1 MSYRLLVLPNDLH
14 KLSLPLLE
22 KIQALVAQGAVL
34 LGPRP
39 DGSPSLADGK
49 EGQDVARMIA
59 NNLWGRGSDAAGV
72 HVLGKGK
79 VYTGKSIED
88 VLAAENVLPD
98 FTWSKAENV
107 GEEIPY
113 SLPAGDTDDD
123 LVFIH
128 RTDGNRE
135 IYFAATQKHHSFDVK
150 ASFRVTGKTPQ
161 LWHPETGETE
171 LVGYSIENGH
181 TIVPLHFDAQGSVF
195 VVFEGSVTEPSRV
208 APARTQEK
216 LATVDGD
223 WKLTFPPNWGAPAEA
238 EFPKLISWTESA
250 ETGVKYFSGTA
261 TYHKQIVAPKEWFK
275 PGARVMLDLGTVK
288 EIAEVTINGKPVGGI
303 LWMPPFVVN
312 VTDDL
317 KPGVNELSVRV
328 TNLWPNRMIGDLQPG
343 VTKAYTWT
351 DFKPFKADSPLLE
364 SGLLG
369 PVTVWRNELASPI
382 Q

>member
-1 MSYRLLVLPNDLH
+1 MP
-14 KLSLPLLE
+14 
-22 KIQALVAQGAVL
+22 
-34 LGPRP
+34 
-39 DGSPSLADGK
+39 
-49 EGQDVARMIA
+49 
-59 NNLWGRGSDAAGV
+59 GV
-72 HVLGKGK
+72 CKM
-79 VYTGKSIED
+79 
-88 VLAAENVLPD
+88 
-98 FTWSKAENV
+98 
-107 GEEIPY
+107 
-113 SLPAGDTDDD
+113 
-123 LVFIH
+123 
-128 RTDGNRE
+128 
-135 IYFAATQKHHSFDVK
+135 
-150 ASFRVTGKTPQ
+150 
-161 LWHPETGETE
+161 
-171 LVGYSIENGH
+171 
-181 TIVPLHFDAQGSVF
+181 
-195 VVFEGSVTEPSRV
+195 PSRV